1 MQLFEWKRAKI
12 QEFLR
17 SIKPGNHTSGGK
29 GKKNREVQKG
39 RRIEKKCND
48 CTPRSY
54 FGDVFERK
62 KKQKNCHTERVLLAV
77 KFSKIHLDM

>member
-29 GKKNREVQKG
+29 GKKNREEQKG

-62 KKQKNCHTERVLLAV
+62 KKKHCHTERVLLAV